1 MKFTIFKRITLGYA
15 TILILVVFFGLYVT
29 MQLNRLNRITEA
41 IVTADSATIGIIERL
56 LDAFFTQVSFE
67 RKYFISN
74 DQDFYEKFWE
84 TEKYVSEYFMKMA
97 ALIDTTKETNLYAK
111 TRELY
116 DQYLAL
122 FSQEVKSEK
131 EGKSHYRNKYNQ
143 EKDKIVDEI
152 NNNLRGAIKIA
163 RSDRDRKIL
172 ASSHITTRVLGIAT
186 TTAILI
192 IIAGTLISLFTTRR
206 INRPLLLLQEKTKEI
221 AEGKF
226 ERVPDIDSPPEIKEL
241 ADHFNIMCE
250 RLKELDQMKL
260 DFISHVSHKLR
271 TPLTAIREASSM
283 LLEEDYMTDIEKR
296 DELLMITKSEC
307 ETLIDSVNSILD
319 LSRMEAKMMEY
330 HFRKCDLFPEIQKT
344 VLRLAPIALGKK
356 IGFELKP
363 FPELPQVRIDQ
374 ERVRQVV
381 ENLLGNALK
390 FTPQGGEITVRVSL
404 DDHNKEWIQVSVS
417 DTGCGI
423 LQEHLER
430 IFEKFQRIENGKETI
445 RGTGLGLSIAK
456 HIVAAHGG
464 KIWVQSEPGKGST
477 FFFTLPAA

>member
-15 TILILVVFFGLYVT
+15 TVLILVVFFGLYVT
-29 MQLNRLNRITEA
+29 MQLNRLNRITKA
-41 IVTADSATIGIIERL
+41 VATVDSATISIIERL
-56 LDAFFTQVSFE
+56 LDDFFTQVSFE

-84 TEKYVSEYFMKMA
+84 TEKYVSEHFSELA

-111 TRELY
+111 TKELY

-122 FSQEVKSEK
+122 FSEEVTSEK
-131 EGKSHYRNKYNQ
+131 EGKSHHQNKYYQ
-143 EKDKIVDEI
+143 ERDKIVDKI
-152 NNNLRGAIKIA
+152 NNNLRGTIKIA

-172 ASSHITTRVLGIAT
+172 ASSRITARVLEIAT

-192 IIAGTLISLFTTRR
+192 IITGTLISLFTTRS

-283 LLEEDYMTDIEKR
+283 LLEEGYVTDSEKR

-330 HFRKCDLFPEIQKT
+330 HFRKCDLFPEIQET
-344 VLRLAPIALGKK
+344 VLRLAPIAIGKK

-374 ERVRQVV
+374 GRIRQLV

-390 FTPQGGEITVRVSL
+390 FTPQGGEITVRASL
-404 DDHNKEWIQVSVS
+404 DDHSKGWVQVSVS
-417 DTGCGI
+417 DTGSGI
-423 LQEHLER
+423 SREHAER
-430 IFEKFQRIENGKETI
+430 IFEKFQRIENCKETI

-477 FFFTLPAA
+477 FFFRLPAA

>member
-1 MKFTIFKRITLGYA
+1 ME
-15 TILILVVFFGLYVT
+15 
-29 MQLNRLNRITEA
+29 LNRLNRITEA
-41 IVTADSATIGIIERL
+41 IATVDSATISIIERL
-56 LDAFFTQVSFE
+56 LDDFFTQVSFE

-84 TEKYVSEYFMKMA
+84 TEKYVSEHFSKMA

-111 TRELY
+111 TKKLY

-122 FSQEVKSEK
+122 FRKEVTSEK
-131 EGKSHYRNKYNQ
+131 EGKSHYRNNYYR
-143 EKDKIVDEI
+143 ERDEIIDKI
-152 NNNLRGAIKIA
+152 NNNLRGTIKISRA
-163 RSDRDRKIL
+163 DRDRKIL
-172 ASSHITTRVLGIAT
+172 ASSYITARVLGIAT
-186 TTAILI
+186 TTAIFI
-192 IIAGTLISLFTTRR
+192 IIAGTLISLFNTRS
-206 INRPLLLLQEKTKEI
+206 INRPLLLLQKKTKEI
-221 AEGKF
+221 AEGRF

-241 ADHFNIMCE
+241 ADHFNVMCA
-250 RLKELDQMKL
+250 RLKELDHMKI

-283 LLEEDYMTDIEKR
+283 LLEDDYVTDSEKR
-296 DELLMITKSEC
+296 DELLIITKSEC

-330 HFRKCDLFPEIQKT
+330 HFRNCDLFSEIQRT
-344 VLRLAPIALGKK
+344 VLRLAPIAIGKK

-374 ERVRQVV
+374 GRVRQVV
-381 ENLLGNALK
+381 ENLLENALK
-390 FTPQGGEITVRVSL
+390 YTPQGGAVTIEASL
-404 DDHNKEWIQVSVS
+404 HDHGKEWIQVSVS

-423 LQEHLER
+423 SLEHLER

-456 HIVAAHGG
+456 HVIAAHGG
-464 KIWVQSEPGKGST
+464 KIWVQSERGKGST